1 MLGRK
6 TMSPVEHFG
15 IVAVTA
21 LVPIAV
27 NDPCCPICWI
37 LNGSFTVMFPE
48 RNCQIRYLIPT
59 SPEPLVG
66 AGRIERTA
74 SHPKRPPMNQP
85 GKIDFTVC

>member
-1 MLGRK
+1 
-6 TMSPVEHFG
+6 
-15 IVAVTA
+15 
-21 LVPIAV
+21 
-27 NDPCCPICWI
+27 
-37 LNGSFTVMFPE
+37 MFPE

-59 SPEPLVG
+59 SLEPLVG